1 MGLIKAAIG
10 AVGGTLADSWKEAI
24 HCPSIDNKTLLKVGT
39 KMSDGSSRTS
49 NTKGTSNYISNGSA
63 IMVETG
69 TCMLT
74 LDNGKIT
81 NIVTEPGR
89 YILDNSTAPSIF
101 AGQIKDSLKDV
112 LSRFTYGGTP
122 AAEQKVV
129 YINLQ
134 EIPNLLFGTSE
145 PMPYFDPYYNT
156 SIELKC
162 FGTFSIQIPDA
173 EAAVRFYTEVCPKG
187 VNAGDLTAQE
197 VFGTDQYKGEF
208 MQALLGGLSALSDQ
222 GVMYAK
228 IQTKLPQ
235 LAQEA
240 SRNAVDWTERGFRIK
255 SVAFRG
261 PVTLSEDSKKR
272 LGARLEADTQLD
284 PNVQRAM
291 MNKGIANGI
300 EAMGSNPGNGGG
312 MMGVMGM
319 GQMMN
324 MGANLLNSYP
334 TQPQQPQPQPTIQAQ
349 PAPAAQAGWKC
360 PECGAVGN
368 TGKFCSSCGKPQ
380 PVAPETWVCAS
391 CGSTNTTNF
400 CTNCGAKKGAQKAA
414 AASPAEWKC
423 GCGATNTTKFCSNC
437 GKPKPA
443 APKKYKCDKC
453 GWTPP
458 DPEKPPKFC
467 PECGDA
473 FDENDIV

>member
-24 HCPSIDNKTLLKVGT
+24 HCGSIDNKTLLKVGT
-39 KMSDGSSRTS
+39 KMSDGSKRTS
-49 NTKGTSNYISNGSA
+49 NTKGTDNYISNGSA

-74 LDNGKIT
+74 VDNGKIT
-81 NIVTEPGR
+81 NIVTEPGQ
-89 YILDNSTAPSIF
+89 YILDNSSAPSIF

-122 AAEQKVV
+122 AVEQKVV

-187 VNAGDLTAQE
+187 VDAGDVTAQQI
-197 VFGTDQYKGEF
+197 FGTDQYKGEF
-208 MQALLGGLSALSDQ
+208 IQALLGGLSALSDQ

-291 MNKGIANGI
+291 MNKSIANGI

-324 MGANLLNSYP
+324 MGANLMGSYN
-334 TQPQQPQPQPTIQAQ
+334 TQQPTPPNGGGVGG
-349 PAPAAQAGWKC
+349 APAGGWKC
-360 PECGAVGN
+360 PSCGAANADNANFCSGCGAKKPAPPESWV
-368 TGKFCSSCGKPQ
+368 CSSCG
-380 PVAPETWVCAS
+380 A
-391 CGSTNTTNF
+391 TNTTNF
-400 CTNCGAKKGAQKAA
+400 CSNCGAKKGEAA
-414 AASPAEWKC
+414 PAPAAPASWKC
-423 GCGATNTTKFCSNC
+423 ECGAENTTKFCSNC

-453 GWTPP
+453 GWVPP

-467 PECGDA
+467 PECGDL
-473 FDENDIV
+473 FDENDIQ

>member
-10 AVGGTLADSWKEAI
+10 ALGGTLGDTWKETI
-24 HCPSIDNKTLLKVGT
+24 HCASINNKTLLKVGT
-39 KMSDGSSRTS
+39 KMNEGSSRSS
-49 NTKGTSNYISNGSA
+49 NTKGTDNYISNGSA

-74 LDNGKIT
+74 IDNGKIT

-101 AGQIKDSLKDV
+101 AGNIKDSLKDL

-134 EIPNLLFGTSE
+134 EIPDLLFGTSE

-162 FGTFSIQIPDA
+162 YGSFSIQIPDA

-187 VNAGDLTAQE
+187 VDAGDVMAQDI
-197 VFGTDQYKGEF
+197 FGKDQYKGEF
-208 MQALLGGLSALSDQ
+208 IQALLGGLSALSDQ

-228 IQTKLPQ
+228 IQTHLTQ

-240 SRNAVDWTERGFRIK
+240 SRNAVDWTERGFTIK
-255 SVAFRG
+255 RVAFRG

-272 LGARLEADTQLD
+272 LDARLEADTQLD
-284 PNVQRAM
+284 DRVQKAM
-291 MNKGIANGI
+291 MNKRIANGI
-300 EAMGSNPGNGGG
+300 EAMGSNTGSGGG

-324 MGANLLNSYP
+324 MGANLMGSYN
-334 TQPQQPQPQPTIQAQ
+334 TQQPQQQAPQQNA
-349 PAPAAQAGWKC
+349 APAAPAADTWTC
-360 PECGAVGN
+360 ECGAQN
-368 TGKFCSSCGKPQ
+368 TKKFCS
-380 PVAPETWVCAS
+380 E
-391 CGSTNTTNF
+391 
-400 CTNCGAKKGAQKAA
+400 
-414 AASPAEWKC
+414 
-423 GCGATNTTKFCSNC
+423 C

-443 APKKYKCDKC
+443 GPEKWVCSNCGAENTAKFCSECGAKKGEDKPKVEPLTWTCECGAQNTKKFCAECGKPKPEAPKKYKCDKC
-453 GWTPP
+453 GWVPP

-467 PECGDA
+467 PECGDI
-473 FDENDIV
+473 FDENDITE